1 MKKSL
6 NNQFIRIEADSK
18 GAASIFLFNRRK
30 KLYKVIYFG
39 KNGGYKEWRVMR
51 MKRFVSLLVTSLLL
65 TSLWGPSAFAAEE
78 KKSADIVSNVKS
90 AILIER
96 DTGAVLFEKN
106 SKDELPPASMTK
118 VMTMLLIMEAIDKG
132 KLTWNEKVR
141 ASEYAASMGGSQ
153 IFLEP
158 GEEMTT
164 KEMLRGIAIG
174 SGNDASV
181 AMAERIAGSEE
192 AFVDMMN
199 DKAKELGLKHTFFK
213 NTTGLPVSGHY
224 STAADMAIMAK
235 ELLKY
240 EDITKFTGMYEAYLR
255 ENTDKKFWLVN
266 TNKLVRFYPGVDGL
280 KTGFTAEAKYCL
292 TATAQKD
299 GMRVIAVVFGAPT
312 SKERNAQ
319 VTKMLD
325 YAFSQ
330 YKTHPMFKRNQIIGE
345 AKISKGKDKT
355 VEAVTSEPLSLLT
368 KKGEKT
374 ENVKQKVVM
383 TKNLKAPIAKGDQ
396 VGTIQLIQDGKVI
409 LESPI
414 VAKKAVKEAGWWTL
428 YKRSFGMFTKAGK

>member
-1 MKKSL
+1 
-6 NNQFIRIEADSK
+6 
-18 GAASIFLFNRRK
+18 
-30 KLYKVIYFG
+30 
-39 KNGGYKEWRVMR
+39 
-51 MKRFVSLLVTSLLL
+51 MKRLFSITAILVLLISLPIS
-65 TSLWGPSAFAAEE
+65 SAFAAEE
-78 KKSADIVSNVKS
+78 KKSTEMIANVRS
-90 AILIER
+90 AILLER
-96 DTGAVLFEKN
+96 DTGKVLFEKN
-106 SKDELPPASMTK
+106 SKEELPPASMTK
-118 VMTMLLIMEAIDKG
+118 IMTMLLIMEAIDKG
-132 KLTWNEKVR
+132 KLSWNEKIR

-158 GEEMTT
+158 GEEMTV
-164 KEMLRGIAIG
+164 KDMLKGIAIA

-181 AMAERIAGSEE
+181 AMAERIAGTEE

-199 DKAKELGLKHTFFK
+199 AKAKELGLKHTFFK
-213 NTTGLPVSGHY
+213 NTTGLPESGHY
-224 STAADMAIMAK
+224 SSAYDMAIMAK

-240 EDITKFTGMYEAYLR
+240 EDITKFTGMYEGYLR

-319 VTKMLD
+319 VSKMLD
-325 YAFSQ
+325 YAYSQ
-330 YKTHPMFKRNQIIGE
+330 YQTHPMYKRNQTIGL
-345 AKISKGKDKT
+345 AKVSKGQDKT
-355 VEAVTSEPLSLLT
+355 VAAVTSESLSLLT

-374 ENVKQKVVM
+374 ADVKQKVLLQ
-383 TKNLKAPIAKGDQ
+383 KNLKAPIRKGDK
-396 VGTIQLIQDGKVI
+396 VGTIKLIRNGEVV
-409 LESPI
+409 LESPL
-414 VAKKAVKEAGWWTL
+414 VAKNTVKSASWWTL

>member
-1 MKKSL
+1 
-6 NNQFIRIEADSK
+6 
-18 GAASIFLFNRRK
+18 
-30 KLYKVIYFG
+30 
-39 KNGGYKEWRVMR
+39 MR
-51 MKRFVSLLVTSLLL
+51 MKRFVSFIVTSFLL
-65 TSLWGPSAFAAEE
+65 TCLWSPSAFAAEE
-78 KKSADIVSNVKS
+78 KKNTDIVSNVKS

-96 DTGAVLFEKN
+96 DTGTVLYEKN
-106 SKDELPPASMTK
+106 SNEELPPASMTK
-118 VMTMLLIMEAIDKG
+118 IMTMLLIMEALDQG
-132 KLTWNEKVR
+132 KLKWDEKIR
-141 ASEYAASMGGSQ
+141 TSEYAASMGGSQ

-199 DKAKELGLKHTFFK
+199 DKAQKLGLKHTVFK

-224 STAADMAIMAK
+224 SSASDMAVMSK

-292 TATAQKD
+292 TATAQKN
-299 GMRVIAVVFGAPT
+299 GMRVIAVVFGSPT

-319 VTKMLD
+319 VTKMLN
-325 YAFSQ
+325 YAFAQ
-330 YKTHPMFKRNQIIGE
+330 YQTHPMFKRNQTIGQV
-345 AKISKGKDKT
+345 KISKGNEKSL
-355 VEAVTSEPLSLLT
+355 EAVTSEPLSLLT

-374 ENVKQKVVM
+374 EDVKQKM
-383 TKNLKAPIAKGDQ
+383 FLKKNLNAPITKGEQ
-396 VGTIQLIQDGKVI
+396 VGTIKLIKAGKVI
-409 LESPI
+409 LESPL
-414 VAKKAVKEAGWWTL
+414 VAGKDVKKAGWWTL

>member
-1 MKKSL
+1 
-6 NNQFIRIEADSK
+6 
-18 GAASIFLFNRRK
+18 
-30 KLYKVIYFG
+30 
-39 KNGGYKEWRVMR
+39 
-51 MKRFVSLLVTSLLL
+51 MKRFVSILVIFLLVTSL
-65 TSLWGPSAFAAEE
+65 SIPAVSAEE
-78 KKSADIVSNVKS
+78 KQSTDITSNVRS

-96 DTGAVLFEKN
+96 DTGKVLYEKN
-106 SKDELPPASMTK
+106 SKEALPPASMTK
-118 VMTMLLIMEAIDKG
+118 IMTMLLIMEAIDKG
-132 KLTWNEKVR
+132 KLTWDEKVR
-141 ASEYAASMGGSQ
+141 TSEYAASMGGSQ

-164 KEMLRGIAIG
+164 KQMLQGIAIG

-181 AMAERIAGSEE
+181 AMAEKIAGSEE

-199 DKAKELGLKHTFFK
+199 DKVKELGLKNTVFK
-213 NTTGLPVSGHY
+213 NTTGLPASDHY
-224 STAADMAIMAK
+224 SSAHDMAIMAK

-319 VTKMLD
+319 VTKMLN
-325 YAFSQ
+325 YAFAQ
-330 YKTHPMFKRNQIIGE
+330 YQTHPMFKRNQTIGQ
-345 AKISKGKDKT
+345 AKVSKGQEKSVD
-355 VEAVTSEPLSLLT
+355 AVTSEQLSLLT

-374 ENVKQKVVM
+374 EDVKQKI
-383 TKNLKAPIAKGDQ
+383 TLQKKLDAPIKKGDK
-396 VGTIQLIQDGKVI
+396 VGTIKLLKDGKVV
-409 LESPI
+409 LESPLI
-414 VAKKAVKEAGWWTL
+414 AKNNVKEAGWWTL

>member
-1 MKKSL
+1 
-6 NNQFIRIEADSK
+6 
-18 GAASIFLFNRRK
+18 
-30 KLYKVIYFG
+30 
-39 KNGGYKEWRVMR
+39 
-51 MKRFVSLLVTSLLL
+51 MKRYISLLVITLLL
-65 TSLWGPSAFAAEE
+65 SSVWMPSVSAEE
-78 KKSADIVSNVKS
+78 NQSADITENVRS

-96 DTGAVLFEKN
+96 DTGQVLYEKN
-106 SKDELPPASMTK
+106 SKEQLPPASMTK
-118 VMTMLLIMEAIDKG
+118 IMTMLLIMEAVDQG
-132 KLTWNEKVR
+132 KITWDEKVR
-141 ASEYAASMGGSQ
+141 TSEYAASMGGSQ

-164 KEMLRGIAIG
+164 KQMLQGIAIG

-181 AMAERIAGSEE
+181 AMAEKIAGSEE

-199 DKAKELGLKHTFFK
+199 AKVKELGLKDTVFK
-213 NTTGLPVSGHY
+213 NTTGLPAGEHHSSAY
-224 STAADMAIMAK
+224 DMAIMAK

-240 EDITKFTGMYEAYLR
+240 EDITKFTGTYEAYLR

-319 VTKMLD
+319 VTKMLNF
-325 YAFSQ
+325 AFAQ
-330 YKTHPMFKRNQIIGE
+330 YQTHPMFKRNETIGQ
-345 AKISKGKDKT
+345 AKVSKGENKK

-374 ENVKQKVVM
+374 DGVKQKITVN
-383 TKNLKAPIAKGDQ
+383 KDLDAPIKKGEEI
-396 VGTIQLIQDGKVI
+396 GSIQFMKDGKVV
-409 LESPI
+409 LKSPL
-414 VAKKAVKEAGWWTL
+414 VAKNDVKEAGWWTL